1 MKVLSITVAAVALG
15 LASQQSYAGEFD
27 FKPGLWETT
36 ATSEVKGAP
45 AEMAAM
51 MKMPPETERE
61 CIKDNDL
68 MFESDD
74 ECNYEK
80 NRISAKKLL
89 VDITCTTPEGVSK
102 GTGEIDFDG
111 DKTSGWFE
119 MDMPGGPAG
128 PMKIRSVFNAKY
140 VGTCD

>member
-1 MKVLSITVAAVALG
+1 MKGLSITLTAVALG
-15 LASQQSYAGEFD
+15 LASQQIHAGEYN

-45 AEMAAM
+45 PEMAAM
-51 MKMPPETERE
+51 MKIPPVTERE
-61 CIKDNDL
+61 CIKENDL

-74 ECNYEK
+74 ECKYEK

-89 VDITCTTPEGVSK
+89 VNITCTTPEGVSK
-102 GTGEIDFDG
+102 GTGEINFDG
-111 DKTSGWFE
+111 DKTSGWYE
-119 MDMPGGPAG
+119 MDMPSGQAD
-128 PMKIRSVFNAKY
+128 PMKMRTIFNGKY